1 MAPVTPSAPLI
12 ELLRREPELFPVLL
26 DSAADGPL
34 ARRSLLAAMPLA
46 RLALDS
52 GGVLHAEGDLPEAIR
67 GLHRQRGGFFD
78 ALEAWWRCV
87 HREWPA
93 ARGLAGGWI
102 VYLGYEMAGECEPR
116 LQLPAGAQRWR
127 AVAMRVGAAIEQ
139 IQGDAALRYHLL
151 SEDPGARQHLERLV
165 ARTLARSAP
174 AQVGSGLRIETE
186 EEPPELFLE
195 RVRRAQEHIRD
206 GDIYQANLSRWWRA
220 PSIAASEVVGLYER
234 LRAANPAPFAALAR
248 FGDLDVLSSSPERL
262 LRIEG
267 RTASTRPIAGTRP
280 RTLGRGTD
288 APEAAALVSHPKER
302 AEHVMLIDLE
312 RNDLGRICTA
322 GSVRVDEYMGIES
335 YAHVHH
341 LVSNVSGQLRADVT
355 PIAALKALFPGGTIT
370 GVPKFRCMQII
381 AELEGEGRDAYTGS
395 LGWLSPAGDADFNI
409 LIRTLVNGAGVLEAR
424 AGAGI
429 VADSD
434 PQRELAETRAKARGL
449 LLALEAGA

>member
-1 MAPVTPSAPLI
+1 MAPEDRSPLI

-26 DSAADGPL
+26 DSAAEGPL
-34 ARRSLLAAMPLA
+34 ARRSLLAARPLA

-52 GGVLHAEGDLPEAIR
+52 SGVLHAEGELPDDVR
-67 GLHRQRGGFFD
+67 CLQGQRGGFLD
-78 ALEAWWRCV
+78 ALDAWWRAV
-87 HREWPA
+87 HRDWPT

-102 VYLGYEMAGECEPR
+102 VYLGYEMARECEPR
-116 LQLPAGAQRWR
+116 LQLPRGAQHWR
-127 AVAMRVGAAIEQ
+127 AVALRVGAAIEQ
-139 IQGDAALRYHLL
+139 LPGETTLRCHVLGD
-151 SEDPGARQHLERLV
+151 DPGARQHLERLV
-165 ARTLARSAP
+165 AHTLAQESRTP
-174 AQVGSGLRIETE
+174 VGGGLRIEAR

-220 PSIAASEVVGLYER
+220 PSIGGADVVGLYER

-248 FGDLDVLSSSPERL
+248 LGDLDVLSSSPERL

-280 RTLGRGTD
+280 RTLGQGTD

-322 GSVRVDEYMGIES
+322 GSVRVDEYMAIES

-341 LVSNVSGQLRADVT
+341 LVSNVSGQLRTDVT

-381 AELEGEGRDAYTGS
+381 ADLEGEGRDAYTGS

-449 LLALEAGA
+449 LLALEGGA